1 VAESNLPSSFLFLL
15 FYLADAAITA
25 YFIAAMYR
33 EARRLRSD
41 ISFKHILKLLK
52 DEINRLRK
60 GKVAYLH
67 LSIFGGV
74 GLSILFI
81 LLYPLISMYEVLII
95 IELAISFVLSV
106 GLLAAAV
113 WRIQILFQSRNV
125 HRVLGEDLKIN
136 DEFKSRSLFFQSIL
150 IVVILLTMFDL
161 DLAAIPFKDSFYY
174 ASVVFVV
181 RTALVALLYVK
192 PALNTYVNIDMKVFE
207 ITTPFNI
214 NDVLQG
220 KVDASSIRLGAETFS
235 DFQKYELNSLEACV
249 EIGACEAACPATKVS
264 RPLSPRV
271 LIRKLAIASKKEGN
285 IQLQSIIG
293 EEELWSCTTCA
304 ACVYSCPVDVKHLPI
319 IVDMRRKLVEQ
330 GRLDKKK
337 SSLLLSLGEYGN
349 TFISS
354 NQGRNAW
361 LKELG
366 MKYANESQD
375 FEYLFWVGCMGS
387 FDSRIRKYINE
398 FALLA
403 KKAGIID
410 RIAVLG
416 EEETCCGDPA
426 RRLGEEGKF
435 QELAFSNIEKFKKY
449 GVKKILVI
457 CPHGLNTFRNEY
469 SRLDEWM
476 KGIEVKHHS
485 QLIEEMIMDG
495 RLKTEK
501 HEENYVIHDPCYL
514 SRYNGIVSPQR
525 KVIGSIGNVREAA
538 LHGENTFC
546 CGAGGANYWYEV
558 KERKRISHERLEQ
571 LEKAGSKNIVTMCP
585 FCNAMLFDALT
596 STGKI
601 DQVKLMDIGEALNVA
616 TE

>member
-95 IELAISFVLSV
+95 IELAISIVLSV

-125 HRVLGEDLKIN
+125 HRVLGEELKIN

-161 DLAAIPFKDSFYY
+161 DLAAIPFRDSFYY

-220 KVDASSIRLGAETFS
+220 KVD
-235 DFQKYELNSLEACV
+235 DSLS
-249 EIGACEAACPATKVS
+249 G
-264 RPLSPRV
+264 
-271 LIRKLAIASKKEGN
+271 
-285 IQLQSIIG
+285 
-293 EEELWSCTTCA
+293 
-304 ACVYSCPVDVKHLPI
+304 
-319 IVDMRRKLVEQ
+319 
-330 GRLDKKK
+330 
-337 SSLLLSLGEYGN
+337 
-349 TFISS
+349 
-354 NQGRNAW
+354 
-361 LKELG
+361 
-366 MKYANESQD
+366 
-375 FEYLFWVGCMGS
+375 
-387 FDSRIRKYINE
+387 
-398 FALLA
+398 
-403 KKAGIID
+403 
-410 RIAVLG
+410 
-416 EEETCCGDPA
+416 
-426 RRLGEEGKF
+426 
-435 QELAFSNIEKFKKY
+435 
-449 GVKKILVI
+449 
-457 CPHGLNTFRNEY
+457 
-469 SRLDEWM
+469 
-476 KGIEVKHHS
+476 
-485 QLIEEMIMDG
+485 
-495 RLKTEK
+495 
-501 HEENYVIHDPCYL
+501 
-514 SRYNGIVSPQR
+514 
-525 KVIGSIGNVREAA
+525 
-538 LHGENTFC
+538 
-546 CGAGGANYWYEV
+546 
-558 KERKRISHERLEQ
+558 
-571 LEKAGSKNIVTMCP
+571 
-585 FCNAMLFDALT
+585 
-596 STGKI
+596 
-601 DQVKLMDIGEALNVA
+601 
-616 TE
+616 

>member
-95 IELAISFVLSV
+95 IELAISIVLSV

-125 HRVLGEDLKIN
+125 HRVLGEELKIN

-271 LIRKLAIASKKEGN
+271 LIRKLAIASKK
-285 IQLQSIIG
+285 
-293 EEELWSCTTCA
+293 
-304 ACVYSCPVDVKHLPI
+304 
-319 IVDMRRKLVEQ
+319 
-330 GRLDKKK
+330 
-337 SSLLLSLGEYGN
+337 
-349 TFISS
+349 
-354 NQGRNAW
+354 
-361 LKELG
+361 
-366 MKYANESQD
+366 
-375 FEYLFWVGCMGS
+375 
-387 FDSRIRKYINE
+387 
-398 FALLA
+398 
-403 KKAGIID
+403 
-410 RIAVLG
+410 
-416 EEETCCGDPA
+416 
-426 RRLGEEGKF
+426 
-435 QELAFSNIEKFKKY
+435 
-449 GVKKILVI
+449 
-457 CPHGLNTFRNEY
+457 
-469 SRLDEWM
+469 
-476 KGIEVKHHS
+476 KGIYNYRVLLEKRSYGHA
-485 QLIEEMIMDG
+485 
-495 RLKTEK
+495 RLAR
-501 HEENYVIHDPCYL
+501 HVCI
-514 SRYNGIVSPQR
+514 
-525 KVIGSIGNVREAA
+525 AA
-538 LHGENTFC
+538 L
-546 CGAGGANYWYEV
+546 
-558 KERKRISHERLEQ
+558 
-571 LEKAGSKNIVTMCP
+571 
-585 FCNAMLFDALT
+585 
-596 STGKI
+596 
-601 DQVKLMDIGEALNVA
+601 
-616 TE
+616 